1 MLPLYA
7 NVSILYNFTINF
19 YKLIIYLILYMGK
32 AKKESMNEKMFC
44 ALASEKSL
52 AKYWNSEEEEKAWK
66 KLKSKK

>member
-1 MLPLYA
+1 
-7 NVSILYNFTINF
+7 
-19 YKLIIYLILYMGK
+19 MGK
-32 AKKESMNEKMFC
+32 AKKEPMNEKMFC